1 MILKMI
7 WLKQWRPI
15 FLTFVPPC
23 KYLPNSFLLELIFTS
38 LICSKFFFIRPNMLL
53 KNYKLEISH
62 VELVKLN
69 HITHNHKNKIS
80 FSFLVVLAINKRP
93 SVPLPSCP
101 LHSNQRNYLATPDQ
115 HYKLLMKRMMILF
128 HKVGNNLLIICF
140 SLLH

>member
-80 FSFLVVLAINKRP
+80 LSFLVVLAINKRP

-101 LHSNQRNYLATPDQ
+101 PPFQSAQLS
-115 HYKLLMKRMMILF
+115 
-128 HKVGNNLLIICF
+128 GNSRPALQVADETCDDIVPQGRQ
-140 SLLH
+140 